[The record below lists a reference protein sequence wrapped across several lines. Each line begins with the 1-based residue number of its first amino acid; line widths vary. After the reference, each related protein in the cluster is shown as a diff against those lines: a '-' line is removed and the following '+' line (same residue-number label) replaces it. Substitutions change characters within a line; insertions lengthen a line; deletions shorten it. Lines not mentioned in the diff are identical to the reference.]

1 MKMRPKRS
9 LKREIDTF
17 FGETRSNED
26 RKGMM
31 ATKLANC
38 GRMCYGKEDKVIANP
53 HNIRGLRSG
62 RRKIYLIIN

>member
-17 FGETRSNED
+17 FGGTRSNED

-31 ATKLANC
+31 ATKLAKMWPNVLWK
-38 GRMCYGKEDKVIANP
+38 GRQSDPKPSQYKGFEI
-53 HNIRGLRSG
+53 GW
-62 RRKIYLIIN
+62 